1 MILIR
6 WWQQHDVNERMPLNM
21 ISMQLNKSA
30 SRDQCCIED
39 NVDGDCG
46 DGDGG
51 DGEYIMDGVKCPS
64 GFAGILFPSQFHQP
78 TCCWKW
84 VGGTNP

>member
-6 WWQQHDVNERMPLNM
+6 WWQQHDLNERMPLNM

-51 DGEYIMDGVKCPS
+51 DGEYNGWSQVSLWLSERPQ
-64 GFAGILFPSQFHQP
+64 FWLFWMELKNRKIRVE
-78 TCCWKW
+78 CE
-84 VGGTNP
+84 